1 MADLA
6 VQLYGPAFPLDWL
19 ITIFFITYVIFSF
32 ASSRLVEERGLRTGV
47 LIGTA
52 LICSCDH
59 ERFRLLIIIMNFFFK
74 PRYSFLEFPQVP
86 GAKQ

>member
-1 MADLA
+1 LTNFQALLNNFICYTFAPVADLA

-52 LICSCDH
+52 LICGQ
-59 ERFRLLIIIMNFFFK
+59 L
-74 PRYSFLEFPQVP
+74 
-86 GAKQ
+86 